1 LRANQRSQTTKQN
14 NKTDKRTKP
23 TIIQPS
29 RQPNT
34 VLGKPAKQ
42 NHDSTH
48 QPTNH
53 RKETYKSRQPIQPI
67 KQPHIINH
75 LSHSRISQSTIQQKS
90 YSPNC
95 ESVTPTNLLR
105 PITRYKPAN
114 LDSCGTNSDLSFNAI
129 CSVLYHRCIGYSSL
143 RPMCCWKCVC
153 VASGIQSHRCLA

>member
-1 LRANQRSQTTKQN
+1 MKQN

-53 RKETYKSRQPIQPI
+53 RKRNLQIKAAPPTNQTTSYNQPSVPLTNQPNYDPT
-67 KQPHIINH
+67 KQI
-75 LSHSRISQSTIQQKS
+75 LLTKLRISNTNK
-90 YSPNC
+90 
-95 ESVTPTNLLR
+95 PT
-105 PITRYKPAN
+105 
-114 LDSCGTNSDLSFNAI
+114 
-129 CSVLYHRCIGYSSL
+129 
-143 RPMCCWKCVC
+143 
-153 VASGIQSHRCLA
+153 